1 MGTKEDE
8 FRKRL
13 AAAFRSEAAEHVA
26 AISSGLSELDRP
38 TPPVN
43 AQEIIETTFRE
54 MHTLKGAARS
64 VNETEIESLCQSAES
79 ALSALRHGKIS
90 FSRSLA
96 DLVFLTLGRVNSIIE
111 SKNAGTA
118 ASSSVTIA
126 TTHDLIAALELAAN
140 NEPVPRHSAQ
150 NIPPPVAGVP
160 PLPEQKPETPASDP
174 PSAVKS
180 IPPVPLPSL
189 SKKTGTVALA
199 ADTRKVPE
207 MKGTIRV
214 SASKMDAIL
223 HRAEELIAQK
233 ESLSRNVKELEGIAE
248 LLESAKKEW
257 HLFSIYS
264 EKAPAPF
271 KTTVPTGAMVSGRG
285 VNRPGS
291 RKLAA
296 FARQNIIILTEL
308 DARITAGSAAS
319 RQELHAFNRQ
329 VDALL
334 AEVREVMLVPAS
346 SVLMFLP
353 LTVQEMAASMGKEA
367 GLVIEGGDQLVDR
380 RILEGM
386 KEPLIHIVRNAVDH
400 GIEHPD
406 ERTRAGKPV
415 KGKITVSLEEK
426 GQNRIE
432 LVISDDGRGI
442 DFSRV
447 KAAALKNGLAEAGV
461 LERMDNSGI
470 TRLLFRSGLSTSPI
484 ITELSGRG
492 IGLSI
497 VEEQV
502 ELFDGGVTIQ
512 TREGKGTRVQIT
524 LPVRL
529 ATLRG
534 VIVRSGNQFFIIP
547 RVYAEQVLRV
557 NEREVQRVENRRMIR
572 YRSETIPLIN
582 LAALLDL
589 SRSPAQPPGR
599 AAMFACVIVSGATR
613 IALEVNEIIRE
624 QELSQKSLGPQLDR
638 ASNFTGAVIGGEGKV
653 IPVLNIADLVKA
665 VISGG
670 FATEHEEVTRIET
683 PKIRKLLVVED
694 SITARTLLKNILEGA
709 GYFVKTAVDGMDA
722 WTVLKTDPIELVVSD
737 IEMPRMNGFDLT
749 TAIRHD
755 HTLANLPVVL
765 VTALA
770 SRDDRERGIDAG
782 ANAYIVKSSFDQSN
796 LLDVIRRLIG

>member
-1 MGTKEDE
+1 MGTKQDV
-8 FRKRL
+8 FRERL

-38 TPPVN
+38 SPPVN

-79 ALSALRHGKIS
+79 ALSSLRHGKIT

-96 DLVFLTLGRVNSIIE
+96 DLIFLTLGRVNSIIE
-111 SKNAGTA
+111 NKNADM
-118 ASSSVTIA
+118 ASSSAPIA

-140 NEPVPRHSAQ
+140 NEPVPQDSVQ
-150 NIPPPVAGVP
+150 NIPPLVAGFP
-160 PLPEQKPETPASDP
+160 PSMEQHPETPDSDSP
-174 PSAVKS
+174 FTVKS
-180 IPPVPLPSL
+180 TPPISLPSL
-189 SKKTGTVALA
+189 SEKTGTVALA
-199 ADTRKVPE
+199 ADTRKVRE
-207 MKGTIRV
+207 MNGTIRV

-223 HRAEELIAQK
+223 HQAEELIAQK

-248 LLESAKKEW
+248 LLDSAKKEW
-257 HLFSIYS
+257 LLFSFDS
-264 EKAPAPF
+264 EKAPSSF
-271 KTTVPTGAMVSGRG
+271 KTLVPSSAKVSGRKE
-285 VNRPGS
+285 NHYDS
-291 RKLAA
+291 RKLAT
-296 FARQNIIILTEL
+296 FARQYITILTEL
-308 DARITAGSAAS
+308 DARITEGSFAS
-319 RQELHAFNRQ
+319 RQELHTFNLN
-329 VDALL
+329 VDALI
-334 AEVREVMLVPAS
+334 ADVREVMLVPAS

-353 LTVQEMAASMGKEA
+353 LSVQEMAASTGKEA

-400 GIEHPD
+400 GIEPPD
-406 ERTRAGKPV
+406 ERTLAGKPV
-415 KGKITVSLEEK
+415 KGKITVSVEEK
-426 GQNRIE
+426 GHNRIE
-432 LVISDDGRGI
+432 LVVSDDGRGI
-442 DFSRV
+442 DINRV

-470 TRLLFRSGLSTSPI
+470 IRLLFRSGLSTSPI

-502 ELFDGGVTIQ
+502 EHFDGEVTIQ
-512 TREGKGTRVQIT
+512 TSEGKGTRVQIT

-557 NEREVQRVENRRMIR
+557 DEREVQRVENRKMIR
-572 YRSETIPLIN
+572 HRGETIPLIN

-589 SRSPAQPPGR
+589 SRSSSQTPERPT
-599 AAMFACVIVSGATR
+599 MFACVIVSGSTR

-624 QELSQKSLGPQLDR
+624 QEFSQKSLGPQLDR
-638 ASNFTGAVIGGEGKV
+638 ASNFAGAVIGGGGKV

-670 FATEHEEVTRIET
+670 FATEQEEVTMVET
-683 PKIRKLLVVED
+683 PKIKKLLVVED

-722 WTVLKTDPIELVVSD
+722 WTVLKTDPFELVVSD
-737 IEMPRMNGFDLT
+737 VEMPLMNGFDLT

-755 HTLANLPVVL
+755 HTLSNLPVIL

-770 SRDDRERGIDAG
+770 SRHDRERGIDAG